1 MSEDDEK
8 ISSGADDLALRAAWL
23 YHVDGLTQAEVAERL
38 YVSRPTVGRL
48 LERAQASGI
57 VHVEID
63 AQRLATVEAAVRLQR
78 CFGLDEAIVV
88 PSDPRGD
95 DRERGSARLA
105 TAAAERVRGYLHPG
119 AVIGVAWG
127 DAVQRTLADLPA
139 SALAGV
145 TLATLSGGIDYISQ
159 RIIGHPAIG
168 GHLRAIPA
176 PLIVTN
182 PEMAR
187 ALRKEPGVRDV
198 LDLGRGAGLTLT
210 GVGTAL
216 PGSSAARAGLVSDA
230 EVAAFAAQGA
240 VGDML
245 GEWFDAQGRVL
256 AGATSQRRIGIELEE
271 LRSMPNVVGIAGGR
285 EKVAAIRGALRG
297 GYIDVLITDE
307 DVAQA
312 LVADHRQ
319 VASERRCG
327 NGRAAAN

>member
-1 MSEDDEK
+1 MARGDDT
-8 ISSGADDLALRAAWL
+8 SSGDADDLALRAAWL

-48 LERAQASGI
+48 LARAQTSGI

-63 AQRLATVEAAVRLQR
+63 AQRLATVEVAIQLQHR
-78 CFGLDEAIVV
+78 FGLDEAIVV

-95 DRERGSARLA
+95 DRDRGNARLA

-127 DAVQRTLADLPA
+127 DAVQRTLAGLPA

-187 ALRKEPGVRDV
+187 ALREEPGVRDV

-245 GEWFDAQGRVL
+245 GEWFDARGRIV
-256 AGATSQRRIGIELEE
+256 AGATSQRRIGIELDE
-271 LRSMPNVVGIAGGR
+271 LRSMPKVVGIAGGK
-285 EKVAAIRGALRG
+285 EKVAAIRGALSG
-297 GYIDVLITDE
+297 GYINVLVTDE
-307 DVAQA
+307 GVAQA
-312 LVADHRQ
+312 LVADDQ
-319 VASERRCG
+319 QSESKRRRG
-327 NGRAAAN
+327 NGREAAN

>member
-1 MSEDDEK
+1 MTSGNDR
-8 ISSGADDLALRAAWL
+8 ISGGADDLALRAAWL

-63 AQRLATVEAAVRLQR
+63 AHRLAAVEVAVRLQR
-78 CFGLDEAIVV
+78 RFGLDEAIVV

-95 DRERGSARLA
+95 DRDRGNERLA
-105 TAAAERVRGYLHPG
+105 TAAAERLRGYLHPG
-119 AVIGVAWG
+119 SVVGVAWG
-127 DAVQRTLADLPA
+127 DAVQRTLAHLPA
-139 SALAGV
+139 PALAGV
-145 TLATLSGGIDYISQ
+145 TLATLTGGIDYISQ

-187 ALRKEPGVRDV
+187 ALREEPGVRDV
-198 LDLGRGAGLTLT
+198 LDLGRGAGI
-210 GVGTAL
+210 GTAL
-216 PGSSAARAGLVSDA
+216 PDSSAVRAGLVSDA
-230 EVAAFAAQGA
+230 EVAAFAAHGA

-245 GEWFDAQGRVL
+245 GEWFDAQGRVV

-271 LRSMPNVVGIAGGR
+271 LRAMPNVVGIAGGR
-285 EKVAAIRGALRG
+285 EKVAAIRGVLGG
-297 GYIDVLITDE
+297 GYINVLVTDE
-307 DVAQA
+307 GVAQE
-312 LVADHRQ
+312 LVADGSQSNSKRQ
-319 VASERRCG
+319 GGS
-327 NGRAAAN
+327 GRKATN